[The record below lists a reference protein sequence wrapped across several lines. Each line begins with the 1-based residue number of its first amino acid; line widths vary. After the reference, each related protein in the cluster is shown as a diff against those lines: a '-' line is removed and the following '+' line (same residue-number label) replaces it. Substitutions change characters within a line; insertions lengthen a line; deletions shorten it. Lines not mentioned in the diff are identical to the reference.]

1 MFWEICKQDWKIIK
15 RGKLAGSAMILLMV
29 FICIAGWIGNHY
41 AATRTA
47 LIEKIKTNELSAL
60 ETAGNLVDSLQINN
74 LPFKGNSH
82 RDPTTANGA
91 ANGMGARY
99 LVLPPSPMMIISIGQ
114 SDLYANYY
122 KFGLNKKQA
131 LYHEAEILN
140 PVVVFNGYFDLSFV
154 IIYIL
159 PLIIIACSYNIISS
173 EKEQG
178 TFRLLFNS
186 SISPK
191 KIFLIKYAFRL
202 ILLYLFTI
210 GLIFL
215 ILVFSKVNISDAAY
229 ETGILF
235 FEIFWYMAFWMVIS
249 LIINLLNFRSGTNA
263 AILSGIWLLLLI
275 TFPAI
280 LNIIARKKYP
290 MPSRLELIAETRE
303 ASDSARNNMNLMLSG
318 FMEDHPELVP
328 EGSKIN
334 PNDFAVVSLRSG
346 LAVEEAIRPLEQ
358 EFSIKKAE
366 QEALLKQFGILSP
379 GIRLQIILNNIAGTG
394 EERYNAF
401 RASMEEEH
409 DKFRAYFAK
418 KILAGEPMQKEDYQQ
433 IPQPVF
439 IENEKNQINQ
449 NLAFPVILTIVC
461 FAFALGLFRKLTE
474 IAAEA

>member
-1 MFWEICKQDWKIIK
+1 
-15 RGKLAGSAMILLMV
+15 
-29 FICIAGWIGNHY
+29 
-41 AATRTA
+41 
-47 LIEKIKTNELSAL
+47 
-60 ETAGNLVDSLQINN
+60 
-74 LPFKGNSH
+74 
-82 RDPTTANGA
+82 
-91 ANGMGARY
+91 
-99 LVLPPSPMMIISIGQ
+99 
-114 SDLYANYY
+114 
-122 KFGLNKKQA
+122 
-131 LYHEAEILN
+131 
-140 PVVVFNGYFDLSFV
+140 
-154 IIYIL
+154 
-159 PLIIIACSYNIISS
+159 
-173 EKEQG
+173 
-178 TFRLLFNS
+178 
-186 SISPK
+186 
-191 KIFLIKYAFRL
+191 
-202 ILLYLFTI
+202 
-210 GLIFL
+210 
-215 ILVFSKVNISDAAY
+215 
-229 ETGILF
+229 
-235 FEIFWYMAFWMVIS
+235 WMVIS

-280 LNIIARKKYP
+280 LNIIVRKKYP